1 MAHDFN
7 NLLTVIVGYTEL
19 MLPDT
24 REGDPMRAPLLDVH
38 AAALRAAALTRQ
50 LLAFSRKQIL
60 QPRVLDLNALITE
73 STNMLRRLLG
83 EHLNLVLSLDR
94 NLARVKADPGQLD
107 QVIVNLAVNAR
118 DAMSQAGTLTIETH
132 NVLST
137 AHGII
142 EQSGGWITVSS
153 EPGGGSRFHIYLR
166 RVDMPTAEAVE
177 RLVEVGGHRG
187 TATVLVVEDAGCL
200 ETAVTGKVCPF
211 ALAFSLQAAFLSGLP
226 RQDLQVLVLPHSVS
240 HSPKLSS
247 RRRITTASTCPL
259 VGLDI
264 VGVGL
269 SLV

>member
-1 MAHDFN
+1 VAHDFN

-153 EPGGGSRFHIYLR
+153 EPGAAAGS
-166 RVDMPTAEAVE
+166 TSTCA
-177 RLVEVGGHRG
+177 
-187 TATVLVVEDAGCL
+187 
-200 ETAVTGKVCPF
+200 
-211 ALAFSLQAAFLSGLP
+211 
-226 RQDLQVLVLPHSVS
+226 
-240 HSPKLSS
+240 
-247 RRRITTASTCPL
+247 ASTCPRQKPSSAWSKSAAIEARQPCWSSRM
-259 VGLDI
+259 LDA
-264 VGVGL
+264 
-269 SLV
+269 